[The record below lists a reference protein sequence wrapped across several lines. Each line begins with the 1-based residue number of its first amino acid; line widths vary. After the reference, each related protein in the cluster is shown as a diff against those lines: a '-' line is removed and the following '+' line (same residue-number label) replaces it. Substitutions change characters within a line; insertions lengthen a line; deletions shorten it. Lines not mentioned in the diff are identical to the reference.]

1 MGPKNIAPEHEN
13 EMEWERS
20 KKKVEE
26 EMIMKILLGCVCLAY
41 VVAGGRY
48 ENFVGWGKEK
58 CVGGGSAGSGEG
70 KILGIFN
77 FSNIFL
83 MLT

>member
-26 EMIMKILLGCVCLAY
+26 EMIMKILLWCVCLAY

-48 ENFVGWGKEK
+48 ENFVGVGKRK
-58 CVGGGSAGSGEG
+58 MRGGVVGRERFWEF
-70 KILGIFN
+70 LIFQI
-77 FSNIFL
+77 SSSC
-83 MLT
+83 